1 MKTSIIKPSSSFK
14 RNCVK
19 KNAIATSVD
28 SFLYQTNTAIE
39 IANKENKNRIALRLP
54 SSFSVPD
61 GINHHNF
68 QIEVYYNI
76 VNVLE
81 TKGYKVKIKSD
92 NFSIG
97 SINLKS
103 SYASTSAYG
112 DNNIIY
118 ISWETEDDFDRNE
131 MLKKLKKITI

>member
-1 MKTSIIKPSSSFK
+1 MKKSIIKPSSSFK
-14 RNCVK
+14 RNCIK

-81 TKGYKVKIKSD
+81 SKGYKVKIKSD

-97 SINLKS
+97 SM
-103 SYASTSAYG
+103 YG

-118 ISWETEDDFDRNE
+118 ISWEMEDDFDRNE

>member
-1 MKTSIIKPSSSFK
+1 MKKSIIKSSSSFK

-28 SFLYQTNTAIE
+28 SFLYQANTAIE
-39 IANKENKNRIALRLP
+39 IANKENKNRIAMRLP
-54 SSFSVPD
+54 SSFSVPE
-61 GINHHNF
+61 GINHYNF

-81 TKGYKVKIKSD
+81 SKGYCVKIKSD
-92 NFSIG
+92 NTALSIR
-97 SINLKS
+97 SEVS
-103 SYASTSAYG
+103 YG

-118 ISWETEDDFDRNE
+118 ISWQTEDDFDKSE
-131 MLKKLKKITI
+131 MLRKLKKLTI